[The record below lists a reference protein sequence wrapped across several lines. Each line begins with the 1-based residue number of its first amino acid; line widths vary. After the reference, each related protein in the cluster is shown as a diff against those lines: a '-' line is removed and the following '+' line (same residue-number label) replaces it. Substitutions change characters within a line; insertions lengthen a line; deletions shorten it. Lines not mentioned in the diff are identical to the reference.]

1 MSKQYNFIPEA
12 LLIILAWLTVFLK
25 LIPIMPAILLAIAV
39 MLLRIGMVGFIYL
52 SFMHLSV
59 FWGFFR
65 NVSGI
70 PIPGM
75 TWRLLAIISLII
87 FFSKRKTSI
96 PYLRKG
102 LLAVMA
108 VLLFFCVSSLTTS
121 GGNYAITKL
130 ENTLI
135 YALASYFS
143 FTILFVGGKEVEY
156 KKIAFYLIILGIF
169 LLRLGSELSGGMPS
183 SIYDFGFLRSSNDFF
198 SGEEEFLVSYHLPPF
213 LALHGFSLLFIRP
226 SLQKGKQFLELCL
239 LAMCTL
245 ICLYSGARQFI
256 VIAILFLALWS
267 YLNLFKGG
275 FSMRLVIVSFIV
287 VVISIGYTFIF
298 GDDGLLTS
306 TINEGYMEGSGRGPW
321 IIQGIN
327 YFLSSPINGIGYGRY
342 SFMGDYGQYPHNMI
356 VELLCE
362 TGIIGLLFFFAL
374 LIYHIKKSWH
384 FSEYYVFLLLVFFIR
399 SMASGGLDTN
409 IAVLTLSIATC
420 SLILQP
426 AHHKNF

>member
-1 MSKQYNFIPEA
+1 
-12 LLIILAWLTVFLK
+12 
-25 LIPIMPAILLAIAV
+25 
-39 MLLRIGMVGFIYL
+39 
-52 SFMHLSV
+52 
-59 FWGFFR
+59 
-65 NVSGI
+65 
-70 PIPGM
+70 
-75 TWRLLAIISLII
+75 
-87 FFSKRKTSI
+87 
-96 PYLRKG
+96 
-102 LLAVMA
+102 
-108 VLLFFCVSSLTTS
+108 
-121 GGNYAITKL
+121 
-130 ENTLI
+130 
-135 YALASYFS
+135 
-143 FTILFVGGKEVEY
+143 
-156 KKIAFYLIILGIF
+156 
-169 LLRLGSELSGGMPS
+169 
-183 SIYDFGFLRSSNDFF
+183 
-198 SGEEEFLVSYHLPPF
+198 
-213 LALHGFSLLFIRP
+213 
-226 SLQKGKQFLELCL
+226 
-239 LAMCTL
+239 
-245 ICLYSGARQFI
+245 
-256 VIAILFLALWS
+256 
-267 YLNLFKGG
+267 
-275 FSMRLVIVSFIV
+275 MRLVIVSFIV